1 MNFFSCLR
9 RQKFIVYKFIFN
21 TFCCSNV
28 GCKFFQKIHLPRE
41 EKDLR
46 HHKSF
51 QQMSTSTQKL
61 FHESTVSQKYIVV
74 IKYSKLNW
82 SNWSQSFCTM
92 EIQWSGE
99 IKRESLAYA
108 FVKHCQLSCLKLL
121 AQGRSYYFDT
131 TKRITLLWK
140 ISRGKLAIPAQTK
153 QVLLILQNCVFKL
166 RSISDSWEK
175 CSTSFSLAMW
185 LRALTPKFSLMF
197 TCGPVLGVSQFLKT
211 FSTDYVSSDFCMWRR
226 LNNRLG

>member
-1 MNFFSCLR
+1 MNIFSCLR

-46 HHKSF
+46 HYKSF

-99 IKRESLAYA
+99 IKRKSLAYA
-108 FVKHCQLSCLKLL
+108 FVKHCEPSCLKLI

-140 ISRGKLAIPAQTK
+140 ISRVKLTIPAQTK
-153 QVLLILQNCVFKL
+153 QVVLILQNCVFKS
-166 RSISDSWEK
+166 RSTWEQ
-175 CSTSFSLAMW
+175 CSTYFFLGHVAESTFTQVFTYVYLWPCFRCEPIPQNIFNW
-185 LRALTPKFSLMF
+185 LCFEWLL
-197 TCGPVLGVSQFLKT
+197 
-211 FSTDYVSSDFCMWRR
+211 YVAQIKQ
-226 LNNRLG
+226 